1 MDVSHAVNAYKASMV
16 LSGEISLGKWTKI
29 STADEVLSSTRLTL
43 ILPCSFAFRILS
55 IREEVLVLKGISLI
69 TKVFLSN

>member
-1 MDVSHAVNAYKASMV
+1 MDVSHAVNAYRASMV
-16 LSGEISLGKWTKI
+16 LSGEISLGKWTNI

-43 ILPCSFAFRILS
+43 ILPCSFALRILS

-69 TKVFLSN
+69 TNVFLSN